1 MGKELNSIEKNLQD
15 VEVRFAFCFP
25 DTYEVGMSHLG
36 MKILYGALNAEPW
49 LWCERVFA
57 PWFDMEE
64 ALRKAGLPLYAL
76 ESGDSVGDFDIIGFT
91 LQYELSYTNVLN
103 MLDLAGVPLLSKDR
117 KALKNL
123 VVAGG
128 PCVCNCEPL
137 ADFVD
142 LFFLGEGE
150 EVDLEVCKLYRDC
163 KRAGVS
169 KEQFLERAVQI
180 PGVYVPAFYDV
191 SYHPD
196 GTVAAITPTHGAPAR
211 VKKRVIMDL
220 DKAYY
225 PDRFV
230 VPYIE
235 IVHDRAVQ
243 EVFRGCIR
251 GCRFCQAGFLYRPVR
266 EKSPEVINRQCRALC
281 ENTGYDEVSLS
292 SLSTSDYSQ
301 LNPLLDELLTWS
313 KPEKTSISLP
323 SLRVDGFQSEV
334 LDKIKTVRRSG
345 LTFAPEAGTQR
356 LRNVINKNVTE
367 AQLRETVT
375 KAFQGGL
382 TTVKLYF
389 MIGLPTETLEDVRG
403 IAELGQM
410 VVDTYYACKDKP
422 RGKGLKVTLSA
433 SAFIPKPFT
442 PFQWEPQDTMEQ
454 MRAKQ
459 MALVHAVKTRK
470 ISVNWHDASTS
481 FVEAVFARGDRRL
494 GKALLEAHCRGC
506 KMDGWADGFSL
517 EKWLSVF
524 RDCGIDPAF
533 YANRRR
539 SFDEI
544 LPWDH
549 MDYGV
554 SKAFFIRECK
564 RAYEAQTTPNCREA
578 CSACG
583 AAQFG
588 GGICYAQR

>member
-1 MGKELNSIEKNLQD
+1 MGGELNSIVKDRGN

-36 MKILYGALNAEPW
+36 MKILYSELNTQSW

-64 ALRKAGLPLYAL
+64 ELRKAQVPLYAL
-76 ESGDSVGDFDIIGFT
+76 ESGDSVGEFDIVGFT

-103 MLDLAGVPLLSKDR
+103 MLDLAGIPLLAKDR
-117 KALKNL
+117 HSLKNL

-150 EVDLEVCKLYRDC
+150 EVDLEVCALYRAC
-163 KRAGVS
+163 KSQGLS
-169 KEQFLERAVQI
+169 KEQFLEQAARIQ
-180 PGVYVPAFYDV
+180 GVYVPAFYEV
-191 SYHPD
+191 SYRED
-196 GTVAAITPTHGAPAR
+196 GTLAAITPTHGAPAR
-211 VKKRVIMDL
+211 VKKRVMMDL
-220 DKAYY
+220 DKSYY

-266 EKSPEVINRQCRALC
+266 EKSPEVVDRQCHALC

-301 LNPLLDELLTWS
+301 LNLLLDKLLLWS
-313 KPEKTSISLP
+313 KEEKTSLSLP
-323 SLRVDGFQSEV
+323 SLRVDGFQREV

-367 AQLRETVT
+367 TQLRETVL
-375 KAFQGGL
+375 KAFQGGWS
-382 TTVKLYF
+382 TIKLYF
-389 MIGLPTETLEDVRG
+389 MIGLPTETLEDVCG

-422 RGKGLKVTLSA
+422 RGKGLKVTVSA

-454 MRAKQ
+454 MREKQ
-459 MALVHAVKTRK
+459 VALVHAVKTRK
-470 ISVNWHDASTS
+470 ITANWHDASTS
-481 FVEAVFARGDRRL
+481 FIEAVFARGDRRL
-494 GKALLEAHCRGC
+494 GRALLEAHRRGC

-517 EKWLSVF
+517 ERWLSVF

-539 SFDEI
+539 PFDEI

-549 MDYGV
+549 MDYGID
-554 SKAFFIRECK
+554 KNFLIDEC
-564 RAYEAQTTPNCREA
+564 RQAYQAQTTPNCREA